1 MTRVEGE
8 GEAAETRAAA
18 PDFEGTRA
26 AAPDFEGTR
35 AAAPDFEGTRAAVP
49 DFEGTR
55 AAAPD
60 TDSSRR
66 TTAPRPSRRVRTGS
80 RRRLGGGLVELPRIP
95 EVDPATAIM
104 SDPRV
109 PESKRFC
116 WKCAAPVG
124 RSVDGRPANPTG
136 DCTRCGTHF
145 DFAPLLDPGEM
156 VAGQYEVQG
165 CIAHGGLGWIYLAI
179 DRNVSDRWVVL
190 KGLLHFGNAE
200 AHAVAMA
207 ERQFLAEVTHPGI
220 VKIYNFVEHPRKAP
234 AGSTSGDP
242 ADTTGYI
249 VMEYVGGRTLRQ
261 IMTDDPSRTKLPVEQ
276 AIAYLLEVMP
286 AMAYLHSIGLAYNDL
301 KPENIMVSQD
311 QIKLID
317 LGAVSPLE
325 GYGYLYGTAG
335 YQAPEIVRTG
345 PTVASEIYTVGR
357 TLAVLTLD
365 IASEKGRYVDGLPDD
380 APVLQEYE
388 FYDRLLR
395 RAVHLDPSARF
406 RSADELASQ
415 LSGILREILSQ
426 QTGKTHPGL
435 STVFSPQ
442 RTTFGTDEQVAVTD
456 VYIDGR
462 HRVARL
468 DPRDVVAALPVPLI
482 DTSDPSAQLI
492 AAAVHSE
499 PHQTLDSLRLA
510 RENGVDR
517 VVGDEALG
525 SVEAV
530 LTEARAYLDLGEGD
544 AAAEVLARLDA
555 VTGNWRVDWH
565 RGTAALLG
573 RSFVDA
579 ARRFDA
585 VLSAVPGEIAPK
597 LAMAATAELL
607 AQQTG
612 DEDHDTWCATA
623 ETMYTSVW
631 RTDRTIV
638 SAAFGVARRMTERG
652 AVLDAIFTLDQV
664 PPTSRHYSMA
674 RMTSVLTLLS
684 GPVEDMTEGAL
695 AEAARRIEAL
705 PAREPRALQLR
716 TVVLGTALDW
726 MESGREPETSRRI
739 LGVPFTRDGL
749 RTGAESAL
757 RALARTARSRSHRFA
772 LVDLANAVRP
782 QSLL

>member
-1 MTRVEGE
+1 MSTEPDLEATRASLRDEDPD
-8 GEAAETRAAA
+8 ATRAALREQDSDA
-18 PDFEGTRA
+18 TRASVRPEEDDATRA
-26 AAPDFEGTR
+26 ALRE
-35 AAAPDFEGTRAAVP
+35 
-49 DFEGTR
+49 
-55 AAAPD
+55 D
-60 TDSSRR
+60 TTGR
-66 TTAPRPSRRVRTGS
+66 TSRPSRRVRTGK

-95 EVDPATAIM
+95 EVDPATAVM

-116 WKCAAPVG
+116 WKCNAPVG
-124 RSVDGRPANPTG
+124 RSVDGRPAHPSG
-136 DCTRCGTHF
+136 DCDRCGTHF
-145 DFAPLLDPGEM
+145 DFSPLLEPGEM

-220 VKIYNFVEHPRKAP
+220 VKIYNFVEHPRPLAP
-234 AGSTSGDP
+234 GSRETPSS
-242 ADTTGYI
+242 TGYI

-261 IMTDDPSRTKLPVEQ
+261 IMTDNPARTKLPVQE

-286 AMAYLHSIGLAYNDL
+286 ALAYLHSIGLAYNDL
-301 KPENIMVSQD
+301 KPENVMVTQD

-317 LGAVSPLE
+317 LGAVSQLE
-325 GYGYLYGTAG
+325 DYGYLYGTAG

-345 PTVASEIYTVGR
+345 PTVASDIFTVGR
-357 TLAVLTLD
+357 TLAVLTLE
-365 IASEKGRYVDGLPDD
+365 IASEHGRYVDGIPED
-380 APVLQEYE
+380 APVLQEYQ
-388 FYDRLLR
+388 FFARLLR
-395 RAVHLDPSARF
+395 RATAADPLTRF
-406 RSADELASQ
+406 RSADEAASQ
-415 LSGILREILSQ
+415 LSGVLREILSQ
-426 QTGKTHPGL
+426 QTGDSHPSL
-435 STVFSPQ
+435 SSVFSPQ

-510 RENGVDR
+510 RENGLDR
-517 VVGDEALG
+517 TVGDDSVG

-544 AAAEVLARLDA
+544 SAAEVIRRLDD

-565 RGTAALLG
+565 RGTIALLC
-573 RSFVDA
+573 RNFVDA
-579 ARRFDA
+579 AEKFDS
-585 VLSAVPGEIAPK
+585 VLAAMPGEVAPK
-597 LAMAATAELL
+597 LALAATAELL
-607 AQQTG
+607 AQQTSDDG
-612 DEDHDTWCATA
+612 HDTWCALA
-623 ETMYTSVW
+623 ETMYTTVW

-638 SAAFGVARRMTERG
+638 SAAFGLARRLAERG
-652 AVLDAIFTLDQV
+652 ALLDAILTLDLV
-664 PPTSRHYSMA
+664 PATSRHYSMA
-674 RMTSVLTLLS
+674 RMTGVLTLLS
-684 GPVEDMTEGAL
+684 GAAADIDEGAL
-695 AEAARRIEAL
+695 YEAARRVEAL

-716 TVVLGTALDW
+716 TVVLGTALEW
-726 MESGREPETSRRI
+726 MESGRAPESAVPL

-749 RTGAESAL
+749 RTGAETAL
-757 RALARTARSRSHRFA
+757 RSLARTARTRSHRFA

-782 QSLL
+782 KSLF

>member
-1 MTRVEGE
+1 MSTEPDLD
-8 GEAAETRAAA
+8 ATRASLREDTDA
-18 PDFEGTRA
+18 TRA
-26 AAPDFEGTR
+26 SLREDTDATR
-35 AAAPDFEGTRAAVP
+35 ASLRPETTTR
-49 DFEGTR
+49 
-55 AAAPD
+55 
-60 TDSSRR
+60 SS
-66 TTAPRPSRRVRTGS
+66 RPSRRVRTGS

-95 EVDPATAIM
+95 EVDPATAVM

-116 WKCAAPVG
+116 WKCNAPVG
-124 RSVDGRPANPTG
+124 RSVDGRPADPAG
-136 DCTRCGTHF
+136 DCPRCGTHF
-145 DFAPLLDPGEM
+145 DFSPLLEPGEM

-220 VKIYNFVEHPRKAP
+220 VKIYNFVEQPRKGAAES
-234 AGSTSGDP
+234 AGS
-242 ADTTGYI
+242 TGYI

-261 IMTDDPSRTKLPVEQ
+261 IMTDNPARTKLPVQE

-286 AMAYLHSIGLAYNDL
+286 AMSYLHSIGLAYNDL
-301 KPENIMVSQD
+301 KPENVMVTQD

-317 LGAVSPLE
+317 LGAVSALE
-325 GYGYLYGTAG
+325 DYGYLYGTAG

-345 PTVASEIYTVGR
+345 PTVASDIFTVGR

-365 IASEKGRYVDGLPDD
+365 VPSEHGRYVDGLPEDS
-380 APVLQEYE
+380 PVLAEYE
-388 FYDRLLR
+388 FYSRLLR
-395 RAVHLDPSARF
+395 RATSADPTARF
-406 RSADELASQ
+406 RSADEAASQ
-415 LSGILREILSQ
+415 LSGVLRDALSQ
-426 QTGKTHPGL
+426 QTGDAHPSL

-468 DPRDVVAALPVPLI
+468 NPRDVVAALPVPLL
-482 DTSDPSAQLI
+482 DTSDPSAHLI

-510 RENGVDR
+510 RENGLDR
-517 VVGDEALG
+517 VVGEDTMG

-530 LTEARAYLDLGEGD
+530 LTETRAYLDLGEGD
-544 AAAEVLARLDA
+544 SASEVLRRLDD

-565 RGTAALLG
+565 RGTTALLC
-573 RSFVDA
+573 RNFVDA
-579 ARRFDA
+579 AERFDS
-585 VLSAVPGEIAPK
+585 VLSAMPGEIGPK
-597 LAMAATAELL
+597 LALAATAELL
-607 AQQTG
+607 AQQTS
-612 DEDHDTWCATA
+612 DDDHTTWCALA
-623 ETMYTSVW
+623 ETMYTTVW
-631 RTDRTIV
+631 RTDRSIV
-638 SAAFGVARRMTERG
+638 SAAFGLARRLTERG
-652 AVLDAIFTLDQV
+652 ALLDAIMTLDLV
-664 PPTSRHYSMA
+664 PPTSRHFSMA

-684 GPVEDMTEGAL
+684 GPATETDEGAL
-695 AEAARRIEAL
+695 YEAARRVEAL

-716 TVVLGTALDW
+716 TVVLGTALEW
-726 MESGREPETSRRI
+726 MEAGHTPESSAPI
-739 LGVPFTRDGL
+739 LGLPFTRDGL
-749 RTGAESAL
+749 RTGAEAAL
-757 RALARTARSRSHRFA
+757 RSLARTARTRSHRFA

-782 QSLL
+782 KSLF